1 MFAEGTMEIRFWG
14 AARTVTG
21 SMHLLT
27 IGGRQLL
34 LECGLY
40 QGKRSEAY
48 DRNKHLPFNAASI
61 EACILS
67 HAHIDH
73 SGVLPVL
80 AKNGFEGRI
89 YATSATRDL
98 CAAMLLDSA
107 HIQESDVRH
116 VNKIRAQRG
125 QPPFK
130 PLYTQADAVAAL
142 THFVSVEYHHTF
154 EPIPGV
160 QAVFRDA
167 GHMLG
172 SAMVILDIEEERRKR
187 RVVFTGDLGRPNLP
201 ILRNPESVD
210 RADVLIIEGTYGGQ
224 IHKPIESA
232 QGELADVILR
242 TVNRGGLVIVP
253 AFAVGRT
260 QELVYDLHKLFQ
272 ANRLP
277 SIPIYVDSPLA
288 VDVTEVFRRHPEL
301 YDPETLR
308 FMTDPHGRDPFG
320 FSRLTYVRDVEQSKA
335 LNDRREPAVIIA
347 ASGMCEGG
355 RVQHHLKHHMG
366 DPRNT
371 VLFVG
376 YQAEH
381 TLGRKL
387 LDGWKRVKIF
397 GDEYDVGAEIV
408 RLDAYSSHADHGG
421 LVGYARSMVQ
431 RPRQTFIVHAEMQ
444 PAEALRDGM
453 RGIGLEN
460 VMIPDRGDMAEIE

>member
-1 MFAEGTMEIRFWG
+1 MFAEGTVEIRFWG

-27 IGGRQLL
+27 INGRRLL

-48 DRNKHLPFNAASI
+48 DRNKRLPFDGASI

-80 AKNGFEGRI
+80 AKDGFQGRI
-89 YATSATRDL
+89 YATSATHDL
-98 CAAMLLDSA
+98 CASMLLDSA

-116 VNKIRAQRG
+116 VNKMRAQRG
-125 QPPFK
+125 EPPFK
-130 PLYTQADAVAAL
+130 PFYTRADAVAAL
-142 THFVSVEYHHTF
+142 THFVSVNYHRTF

-172 SAMVILDIEEERRKR
+172 SAMVILDIDGEGRKR
-187 RVVFTGDLGRPNLP
+187 RLVFTGDLGRPNLP
-201 ILRNPESVD
+201 LLRNPESVD
-210 RADVLIIEGTYGGQ
+210 RADVLIIEGTYGGRV
-224 IHKPIESA
+224 HKPIESA
-232 QGELADVILR
+232 QDELCHVVLR
-242 TVNRGGLVIVP
+242 TVDRGGLVIVP

-260 QELVYDLHKLFQ
+260 QELVYDLHRLFE
-272 ANRLP
+272 AKRLP

-288 VDVTEVFRRHPEL
+288 VDVTEVFRRHPEV

-308 FMTDPHGRDPFG
+308 FMTDAHGRDPFG
-320 FSRLTYVRDVEQSKA
+320 FSRLTYIRDVEQSKA

-347 ASGMCEGG
+347 ASGMCEAG
-355 RVQHHLKHHMG
+355 RVQHHLTHHVG

-371 VLFVG
+371 VMFVG

-387 LDGWKRVKIF
+387 LDGWRRVRIF
-397 GDEYDVGAEIV
+397 GTEHDVAAEIV
-408 RLDAYSSHADHGG
+408 KLDGYSSHADHHG
-421 LVGYARSMVQ
+421 LVGYARNMVQ
-431 RPRQTFIVHAEMQ
+431 GPRQTFIVHAEMQ
-444 PAEALRDGM
+444 PAEALREGL

-460 VMIPDRGDMAEIE
+460 IMIPDRGDIAEIG

>member
-1 MFAEGTMEIRFWG
+1 M
-14 AARTVTG
+14 VTG

-27 IGGRQLL
+27 INGRRLL

-48 DRNKHLPFNAASI
+48 DRNKHLPFDAAAI

-80 AKNGFEGRI
+80 TKNGFEGRI

-98 CAAMLLDSA
+98 CASMLLDSA
-107 HIQESDVRH
+107 QIQESDVRH

-125 QPPFK
+125 ESPFK
-130 PLYTQADAVAAL
+130 PLYTHADATAAL

-154 EPIPGV
+154 GPIPGV

-172 SAMVILDIEEERRKR
+172 SAMVILDVEEERRKR

-210 RADVLIIEGTYGGQ
+210 RADVLIIEGTYGGR

-232 QGELADVILR
+232 QNELGHVVSR
-242 TVNRGGLVIVP
+242 TVDRGGLVIVP

-260 QELVYDLHKLFQ
+260 QELVYDLHRLFE
-272 ANRLP
+272 AKRLP

-288 VDVTEVFRRHPEL
+288 IDVTEVFRRHPEV
-301 YDPETLR
+301 YDSETVD
-308 FMTDPHGRDPFG
+308 FVNGPGRGDAFG

-347 ASGMCEGG
+347 ASGMCEAG

-387 LDGWKRVKIF
+387 VDGWKRVKIF

-408 RLDAYSSHADHGG
+408 RLDAYSSHADHDG

-431 RPRQTFIVHAEMQ
+431 RPRQTFIVHAEVQ